1 MVSKYVTDLL
11 PKIGAE
17 NLSHQLFVYISEMLS
32 GRSMPLLFISA
43 TPSVCE
49 RVRKDL
55 NLNYKQRGLYY
66 DLTSNDDTMKK
77 ITMLPEKMPDEVKN
91 MLSVFYGETITE
103 LDNKLAN
110 ELLVKSTPKPTALQ
124 AQEEL
129 KVSET
134 QCGNFSIFLNITKIL
149 RENNFEGS

>member
-1 MVSKYVTDLL
+1 
-11 PKIGAE
+11 
-17 NLSHQLFVYISEMLS
+17 
-32 GRSMPLLFISA
+32 MPLLFISA

-110 ELLVKSTPKPTALQ
+110 ELLVKSTPKTTALQ

-134 QCGNFSIFLNITKIL
+134 QCGNFSIFLSLRFYVKTIL
-149 RENNFEGS
+149 RVLEVQNQPFSHI

>member
-1 MVSKYVTDLL
+1 
-11 PKIGAE
+11 
-17 NLSHQLFVYISEMLS
+17 MLS

-110 ELLVKSTPKPTALQ
+110 ELLVKSTPKTTALQ

-129 KVSET
+129 KVSEK
-134 QCGNFSIFLNITKIL
+134 CFV
-149 RENNFEGS
+149 EN